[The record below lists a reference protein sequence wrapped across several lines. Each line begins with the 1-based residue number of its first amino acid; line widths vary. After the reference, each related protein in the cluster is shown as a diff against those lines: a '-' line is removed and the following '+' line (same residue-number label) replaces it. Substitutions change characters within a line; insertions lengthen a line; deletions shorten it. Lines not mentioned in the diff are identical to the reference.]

1 MVTEHQNFGDFSVNF
16 LLIFFVKEHHSKSVD
31 FGVFEHPDWRKWLC
45 GIREII
51 RYDIVKVLE
60 VISRISELDDL
71 REVDVL
77 IPKVLHYLK
86 FGKGPFEPLV

>member
-1 MVTEHQNFGDFSVNF
+1 M
-16 LLIFFVKEHHSKSVD
+16 
-31 FGVFEHPDWRKWLC
+31 
-45 GIREII
+45 
-51 RYDIVKVLE
+51 KVLE

-86 FGKGPFEPLV
+86 FGKGPFEPLVQFHHDLFILRLLVDVKSFEDPIIEVESQKFQGEDDLGVFPLFETV